1 MRRGIGP
8 GPASLEGLRWLCR
21 VGPAPIDA
29 WSCAMGWAPGNA
41 RSHAA
46 RLTREQWISRVAR
59 PRGEG
64 SLFFAT
70 KRGVG
75 VAGVDVPPV
84 PVPAPTWWRHL
95 EACAWVAA
103 WLTAR
108 QREMLGP
115 RELLVR
121 QAWRGELLGLPGPRE
136 LVHRPDLVGVVP
148 GRRPAAVEVEL
159 RRKSKTR
166 LRAILKLHARWIAA
180 GQSGACVYVCG
191 DEEIRRLVLGQAALA
206 GLDQE
211 DGSLRMELLGT
222 IKRVALEAS
231 ESVPRGTLSVGGV
244 R

>member
-1 MRRGIGP
+1 MSLTGQAGAGATRGSTSDTELRPDLEQQDEEKQRNYRNPQRDRPGLVEVRDEAWSRTGAGESRR
-8 GPASLEGLRWLCR
+8 ASWLLR

-29 WSCAMGWAPGNA
+29 WAVPWGGLLGTA

-46 RLTREQWISRVAR
+46 RLTREQWLDRVAR

-70 KRGVG
+70 RRGVG

-108 QREMLGP
+108 EREMLGP

-121 QAWRGELLGLPGPRE
+121 QAWRGSFSGCRARE
-136 LVHRPDLVGVVP
+136 SSCTVP
-148 GRRPAAVEVEL
+148 ISSASFRAAVPPPS
-159 RRKSKTR
+159 RS
-166 LRAILKLHARWIAA
+166 
-180 GQSGACVYVCG
+180 S
-191 DEEIRRLVLGQAALA
+191 
-206 GLDQE
+206 
-211 DGSLRMELLGT
+211 
-222 IKRVALEAS
+222 
-231 ESVPRGTLSVGGV
+231 
-244 R
+244 

>member
-1 MRRGIGP
+1 MRPGVGP

-46 RLTREQWISRVAR
+46 RLTREQWLSRVAR
-59 PRGEG
+59 PRCEG

-70 KRGVG
+70 RRGVG

-84 PVPAPTWWRHL
+84 PVPAPTWWRHM

-108 QREMLGP
+108 KREMLGP

-121 QAWRGELLGLPGPRE
+121 QAWRGELLGLPSPRE

-166 LRAILKLHARWIAA
+166 LRDPKSARPMDRGWPVGSVRVRVRRRGDTGPRA
-180 GQSGACVYVCG
+180 GTGRTTWA
-191 DEEIRRLVLGQAALA
+191 
-206 GLDQE
+206 
-211 DGSLRMELLGT
+211 
-222 IKRVALEAS
+222 
-231 ESVPRGTLSVGGV
+231 
-244 R
+244 